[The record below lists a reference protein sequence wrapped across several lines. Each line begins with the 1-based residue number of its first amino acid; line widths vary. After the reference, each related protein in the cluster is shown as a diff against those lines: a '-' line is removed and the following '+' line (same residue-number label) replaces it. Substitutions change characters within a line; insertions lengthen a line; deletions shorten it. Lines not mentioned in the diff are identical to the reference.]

1 MGKEHDMKLIG
12 WKKEIENMK
21 CLLLLLQMIEKNQG
35 PENYVE
41 LDLAKSTLE
50 KYDGYSEEV
59 FQELILVLNE
69 VGINLERDRVY
80 LKDVVELQ
88 TKLKSKKYPTYR
100 LVFNL
105 ITLAGLLSPEGNQ
118 NLFLYVFNLI
128 KNGRFIYKL
137 FIYKLFIYKLF
148 ICSSIFCRLLTAL
161 ICRRRNIRVNELT
174 NPHIKLY
181 QSLCC
186 GTIDYL

>member
-1 MGKEHDMKLIG
+1 MRKEHDMKLIG
-12 WKKEIENMK
+12 WKKEIENTK

-59 FQELILVLNE
+59 FEELIRVLNE

-118 NLFLYVFNLI
+118 NLFCMY
-128 KNGRFIYKL
+128 
-137 FIYKLFIYKLF
+137 
-148 ICSSIFCRLLTAL
+148 SI
-161 ICRRRNIRVNELT
+161 
-174 NPHIKLY
+174 
-181 QSLCC
+181 
-186 GTIDYL
+186 